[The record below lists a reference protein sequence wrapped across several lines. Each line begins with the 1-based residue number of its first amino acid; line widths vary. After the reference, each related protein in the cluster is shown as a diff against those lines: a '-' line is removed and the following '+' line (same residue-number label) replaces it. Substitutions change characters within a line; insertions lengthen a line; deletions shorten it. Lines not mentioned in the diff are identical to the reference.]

1 MRARLSATV
10 QDVRLL
16 RQYAVLVCRA
26 LASAAAVRKWLDC
39 ALAPPGRNE
48 SVRVKRCHA
57 ISTRLRSI
65 VCGCGLWRHSIA
77 CSCWR
82 WPR

>member
-1 MRARLSATV
+1 MRARLSARV
-10 QDVRLL
+10 QAVRPL

-39 ALAPPGRNE
+39 ALALPGRNE
-48 SVRVKRCHA
+48 SVKRCEA